1 MDVCQWSQIFFCCIG
16 KLIHFRFCTESKVL
30 AYLLV
35 AMQTR
40 DSLTE
45 TTFFGSSRQLIFL
58 LRMKLAELI
67 RTMHC
72 HSPELLRLQW
82 NWVSEH
88 FLRKWSWTRILK
100 RFFVLSDVFAWH
112 HRLSNTTVRSEVH
125 YGRLQKHRYLT
136 LSMGK
141 TWFSCRSFGPV
152 LINYLQFRSKLAQVR
167 LQIPES

>member
-88 FLRKWSWTRILK
+88 FLRKWSWTR
-100 RFFVLSDVFAWH
+100 RYNYQTVLCAIR
-112 HRLSNTTVRSEVH
+112 RLCLASQAFKYISAFWGALRQTSETSLFKTFT
-125 YGRLQKHRYLT
+125 GENLIQ
-136 LSMGK
+136 LSK
-141 TWFSCRSFGPV
+141 FWAR
-152 LINYLQFRSKLAQVR
+152 ID
-167 LQIPES
+167 